1 MLDGIKQWDS
11 NKIMQWFSNDVAK
24 DILEVPLIDVVK
36 EDSMVWREEQHDQ
49 QGSGSSYASRLS
61 RTSKYH

>member
-24 DILEVPLIDVVK
+24 DILEVPLI
-36 EDSMVWREEQHDQ
+36 
-49 QGSGSSYASRLS
+49 
-61 RTSKYH
+61 